1 MIDIH
6 NHILI
11 GLDDGSKSKE
21 ETISL
26 LKQAKGEGLQILL
39 LLLII

>member
-11 GLDDGSKSKE
+11 GLDDGSNSKE

-26 LKQAKGEGLQILL
+26 LKQAKNEGITDIIAT
-39 LLLII
+39 LII

>member
-11 GLDDGSKSKE
+11 DLDDGSKSKE

-26 LKQAKGEGLQILL
+26 LKQG
-39 LLLII
+39 